1 MLSVEP
7 RELFEAVLLM
17 LLPME
22 ATPFGRSP
30 RFRDCYPRKFLLT
43 PSGDVHVG
51 TPHRTWCCEKDP
63 PVFIREQ
70 RRVEEVGPFL
80 WKKLVDLNR

>member
-30 RFRDCYPRKFLLT
+30 RFRNRFPQKFLLP
-43 PSGDVHVG
+43 PSGDAHVG
-51 TPHRTWCCEKDP
+51 TSHRAWCCEKDRP
-63 PVFIREQ
+63 GFIRDQ

-80 WKKLVDLNR
+80 WLKTSGSK

>member
-22 ATPFGRSP
+22 AAPFGRSP
-30 RFRDCYPRKFLLT
+30 RFRNRFPRNFLLP

-51 TPHRTWCCEKDP
+51 TPHRTWRCEKDP
-63 PVFIREQ
+63 PVFIRDQ
-70 RRVEEVGPFL
+70 RRVKEVGPFL
-80 WKKLVDLNR
+80 WGN